1 MSEAEVGHPE
11 ALGPRGTWSRRV
23 RRFRSGLLG
32 GLAAAGPSA
41 VLLIEAP
48 SVLEVLAL
56 AGASAALAG
65 TALHQGR
72 GGDGRLGL
80 LLAAGAAL
88 LALGPTLIYQPGWSF
103 AFGALALAILSWRR
117 RPSRREGL
125 EHASPDV
132 LPVWGVLGP
141 AVPVALLAALVR
153 APSQVFVLSAA
164 ATSALAALLGAAAL
178 RALDL
183 EPGARRAWAAL
194 WVALALGAGGASD
207 LGLRC
212 ALLVGAGGVPLAAER
227 AVRRGPAPFA
237 SVAAVVS
244 GRPELLLATGFG
256 ATISVGAVLLA
267 LPAASVGARVL
278 APIDAVF
285 TAVSATCVTGLIV
298 VDTPAAFSPVGQG
311 VILLLIQLGGLGI
324 MTFSTAAL
332 FVLRKRPSLR
342 HERALA
348 DVFVAWEGHD
358 PASAVRRILLVTFVA
373 EGLGALLLAAR
384 FATSHGEGVGAALWR
399 GLFTAVSAFCN
410 AGFALQT
417 DSLVPY
423 QEDAVVTM
431 VVATLVFVGALGP
444 VVVVALRVESRR
456 SRALVVRLVVLT
468 SLALAAVGSLL
479 FLALEWR
486 ASLGALGW
494 PDRLHNAVF
503 QSVTLRTAGFNSVDF
518 AELLPETRAWML
530 GFMFIGGAP
539 GSTAGGIKVTTFAVI
554 LLSVA
559 AAVRGRP
566 EAVFMSRRISHD
578 TFYRAAAIFVLGL
591 GSVVGLWMAL
601 LLTQTLPPL
610 EALFEAVSALGTV
623 GLSLGATAELDEVGK
638 VLVSIGMFAG
648 RLGPVTM
655 LFLFAAERRPPK
667 WGYPEVELPVG

>member
-1 MSEAEVGHPE
+1 
-11 ALGPRGTWSRRV
+11 
-23 RRFRSGLLG
+23 
-32 GLAAAGPSA
+32 
-41 VLLIEAP
+41 
-48 SVLEVLAL
+48 
-56 AGASAALAG
+56 
-65 TALHQGR
+65 
-72 GGDGRLGL
+72 
-80 LLAAGAAL
+80 
-88 LALGPTLIYQPGWSF
+88 
-103 AFGALALAILSWRR
+103 
-117 RPSRREGL
+117 
-125 EHASPDV
+125 
-132 LPVWGVLGP
+132 
-141 AVPVALLAALVR
+141 
-153 APSQVFVLSAA
+153 
-164 ATSALAALLGAAAL
+164 
-178 RALDL
+178 
-183 EPGARRAWAAL
+183 
-194 WVALALGAGGASD
+194 
-207 LGLRC
+207 
-212 ALLVGAGGVPLAAER
+212 
-227 AVRRGPAPFA
+227 
-237 SVAAVVS
+237 
-244 GRPELLLATGFG
+244 
-256 ATISVGAVLLA
+256 
-267 LPAASVGARVL
+267 
-278 APIDAVF
+278 
-285 TAVSATCVTGLIV
+285 
-298 VDTPAAFSPVGQG
+298 
-311 VILLLIQLGGLGI
+311 

-410 AGFALQT
+410 AGFALQP

-423 QEDAVVTM
+423 REDAVVTM